1 MFLFVCREAHTRPA
15 RPPPLDSR
23 VEPKTDQCVRIV
35 LGVRG
40 DLPGLANSAH
50 KALRSALP
58 VPRFNYGM
66 PERLIPLIDQGVGD
80 EPIIHDLVS
89 FLSGKLNKKISYL
102 EIGPSSPFRVLAC
115 AARTLN
121 VPGQSRVTLSLQ

>member
-1 MFLFVCREAHTRPA
+1 
-15 RPPPLDSR
+15 
-23 VEPKTDQCVRIV
+23 
-35 LGVRG
+35 
-40 DLPGLANSAH
+40 
-50 KALRSALP
+50 
-58 VPRFNYGM
+58 M

-102 EIGPSSPFRVLAC
+102 EIGPSSPFRVLVC

>member
-1 MFLFVCREAHTRPA
+1 MCVGRPTHGLRGRLPWTAESSPKLTSVCASCWACEAI
-15 RPPPLDSR
+15 S
-23 VEPKTDQCVRIV
+23 
-35 LGVRG
+35 
-40 DLPGLANSAH
+40 PGLANSAH

-102 EIGPSSPFRVLAC
+102 EIGPSSPFRVLVC